1 MASNDLNSVKA
12 EITIGGTPCDFS
24 ALTLHQTVSSHHWFT
39 IVLNY
44 RTKEKDVWTQTCSD
58 IFGKLNEKV
67 SITLTDNQGI
77 KGTFEGIVQ
86 KVDIRGKYSDQ
97 GEVVITGG
105 SPTLLMT
112 DDHHMDSFS
121 NMDVGDIVH
130 EVISKL
136 GIEIDTKIAPKLN
149 EELPFVCRYRE
160 SSYGFLRRLAVSCGE
175 SLYYDGKQLVVGFP
189 EETGEDIKLTFKDDL
204 QTMSICAAI
213 SNYDIEQYDYDYT
226 RDRICQQISTPDGGK
241 LDKYSELA
249 FQKSQS
255 VYKDYMVQ
263 PSGMPARSSN
273 ASGLMLR
280 AARNE
285 HSGKL
290 SDGSYLK
297 ATTSNCKIK
306 LNSVIFVETDSKLDR
321 QSREMDRFR
330 VIEITHNFDDNKKSY
345 QNEIIAVNA
354 DIEYFPIRDYEQP
367 IAMPEVAT
375 VTDNADPENLGRVK
389 VKFMWQ
395 KLDDHPQHKTSDW
408 LRVQTPDAGSSDA
421 VEKNRGFFFV
431 PETGDQV
438 MVGFEPG
445 DPNRPFV
452 MGSLYHKNNTGGVAE
467 NNKLNDHDND
477 YAVMWKGIL
486 LAYGR
491 YSGGNTVYN
500 HLPNGA
506 RVIELNE
513 GTRTFSSWI
522 RLKGEVVDK
531 VVYPSG
537 FVKDDWRKR

>member
-1 MASNDLNSVKA
+1 M
-12 EITIGGTPCDFS
+12 I
-24 ALTLHQTVSSHHWFT
+24 
-39 IVLNY
+39 
-44 RTKEKDVWTQTCSD
+44 
-58 IFGKLNEKV
+58 
-67 SITLTDNQGI
+67 
-77 KGTFEGIVQ
+77 
-86 KVDIRGKYSDQ
+86 
-97 GEVVITGG
+97 
-105 SPTLLMT
+105 
-112 DDHHMDSFS
+112 
-121 NMDVGDIVH
+121 
-130 EVISKL
+130 
-136 GIEIDTKIAPKLN
+136 
-149 EELPFVCRYRE
+149 
-160 SSYGFLRRLAVSCGE
+160 
-175 SLYYDGKQLVVGFP
+175 
-189 EETGEDIKLTFKDDL
+189 
-204 QTMSICAAI
+204 
-213 SNYDIEQYDYDYT
+213 
-226 RDRICQQISTPDGGK
+226 
-241 LDKYSELA
+241 
-249 FQKSQS
+249 
-255 VYKDYMVQ
+255 Q